1 VVDEPGRVR
10 LEDMIGHDELVE
22 KYDWLSG
29 QMLNKW
35 KSTGAIRFFHGARGK
50 VMYPLQDVE
59 AALNADLQ
67 LGEAVAPGQK
77 PVMTSQ
83 GKMVPASSTMSE
95 ADQIRERMFRE
106 SLVPRNR
113 RNSGTIGGRT
123 RK

>member
-1 VVDEPGRVR
+1 MAEEPGRVR
-10 LEDMIGHDELVE
+10 LEDMVGHDELVE

-67 LGEAVAPGQK
+67 TGEAAAPVQK

-83 GKMVPASSTMSE
+83 GKMEPASAMSE
-95 ADQIRERMFRE
+95 ADQIRERMWRE
-106 SLVPRNR
+106 GLKSRKL
-113 RNSGTIGGRT
+113 RNSGTIGGRP